1 MAVKN
6 QYDGKIDLSKL
17 ISRVHLPETIYR
29 WFLEGETEVLVLINQ
44 FYHRTYLL
52 PPC

>member
-17 ISRVHLPETIYR
+17 IFPFHLPETIYR
-29 WFLEGETEVLVLINQ
+29 WFLEGGTEILVLINQ
-44 FYHRTYLL
+44 FIICYTIYK
-52 PPC
+52 